1 MSVQF
6 WLLFVGGGAA
16 FFGFAISVASKIAT
30 WVGAVILVAG
40 LIGLGAYFFNG
51 SEKAGVDPPDVGT
64 TSQK

>member
-6 WLLFVGGGAA
+6 WLLLVGGGAA

-30 WVGAVILVAG
+30 WIGTIVLVVG

-51 SEKAGVDPPDVGT
+51 SEKAVVDPPDVGT
-64 TSQK
+64 TSQR